1 MHINGNNFLAPSHL
15 FNNEVSFAALP
26 QVWGWAS
33 WSDRWNYFEGNPFYL
48 NRKVLPENWSLSVIA
63 KIAKLNHLDALMKG
77 LDAWDYQWQMTVLN
91 HGGLAVC
98 PRENLISN
106 VGVGADATHTLND
119 ASRTFLRTGSFAP
132 PQNLP
137 VVENN
142 VTLTSFYEQ
151 RMGLS
156 FKPRLLVWMCRYLF
170 SAFNKYMKTLARF
183 FVFRGYTPVVVAS
196 TGRAGSTMLTNS
208 IAKSLVQKRYY
219 FLPSYVKKILA
230 NLAISYCD
238 RLEDINM
245 LNRSPV
251 IKTHDF
257 YRGELANRI
266 KYIFVYGNAF
276 DSAVSAF
283 RQGEL
288 RGSAWLDEH
297 IFHLC
302 GVGSPDEVLKA
313 DVLNYEAQLK
323 AWQNSPAFIV
333 HYSEIWELK
342 DELAKYL
349 GFPFVLPTQKARSS
363 NIPHSSLQVNRILF
377 NRLKN

>member
-1 MHINGNNFLAPSHL
+1 M
-15 FNNEVSFAALP
+15 
-26 QVWGWAS
+26 
-33 WSDRWNYFEGNPFYL
+33 
-48 NRKVLPENWSLSVIA
+48 
-63 KIAKLNHLDALMKG
+63 
-77 LDAWDYQWQMTVLN
+77 
-91 HGGLAVC
+91 
-98 PRENLISN
+98 
-106 VGVGADATHTLND
+106 
-119 ASRTFLRTGSFAP
+119 
-132 PQNLP
+132 
-137 VVENN
+137 
-142 VTLTSFYEQ
+142 
-151 RMGLS
+151 
-156 FKPRLLVWMCRYLF
+156 
-170 SAFNKYMKTLARF
+170 
-183 FVFRGYTPVVVAS
+183 
-196 TGRAGSTMLTNS
+196 
-208 IAKSLVQKRYY
+208 
-219 FLPSYVKKILA
+219 
-230 NLAISYCD
+230 
-238 RLEDINM
+238 
-245 LNRSPV
+245 
-251 IKTHDF
+251 

-283 RQGEL
+283 GQGEL

-377 NRLKN
+377 NRLKNYEERFASRGIFPFLRTVLSINLIFLKVFRIALVFSLLCILPMILFVQSVCIAIELKLMALCC